1 MEIMT
6 NIENNKLLDEFHGKL
21 LDGKIQLSSVRGYP
35 SQPEKKQQD
44 AIGSI
49 VKDENNFLNIVADG
63 LGGVEYGEKAS
74 LQIVKEILDW
84 YKYTPQTML
93 EDPDL
98 SIKLLKEEISFINK
112 DLFYKYR
119 GKAQTTFVLSLTNQ
133 YRTLIANVGDSTIY
147 TYNKEL
153 ELLTHIKNYIT
164 KKTYEQIRKN
174 IFSYLV
180 SGSVGDIILGK
191 IHINTIDNNGQRLIM
206 SSDGVTDLICEK
218 RFTDY
223 LINNVDAK
231 TIVTEAL
238 ETPDVLWKKEDNISA
253 ITYNLPNNQKT
264 KRR

>member
-1 MEIMT
+1 MEILT
-6 NIENNKLLDEFHGKL
+6 NIENNNLLDEFHGTL
-21 LDGKIQLSSVRGYP
+21 LDGKIQASSIRGYP
-35 SQPEKKQQD
+35 SKPEKKQQD

-63 LGGVEYGEKAS
+63 LGGTEYGEKAS
-74 LQIVKEILDW
+74 LQIVKEILNW

-93 EDPDL
+93 ENPNL
-98 SIKLLKEEISFINK
+98 AIKMLKEEIHLINK

-119 GKAQTTFVLSLTNQ
+119 GNAQTTFVLSLTNQ

-164 KKTYEQIRKN
+164 KKTYEKIRKN

-180 SGSVGDIILGK
+180 SSAIGDIVLWK
-191 IHINTIDNNGQRLIM
+191 IHTNTIENNGQRLIM

-223 LINNVDAK
+223 IINNVGAK
-231 TIVTEAL
+231 EIVKEAL
-238 ETPDVLWKKEDNISA
+238 ETPDVIWKKEDNISA
-253 ITYNLPNNQKT
+253 ITIDLPKIKT
-264 KRR
+264 L

>member
-21 LDGKIQLSSVRGYP
+21 LDGKIQLSSVRGCP
-35 SQPEKKQQD
+35 SQPKKKQQD

-74 LQIVKEILDW
+74 LQIVKEILTW

-98 SIKLLKEEISFINK
+98 SIKMLKDEIRFINK
-112 DLFYKYR
+112 NLYLKYI

-164 KKTYEQIRKN
+164 KKTYEQIRKSF
-174 IFSYLV
+174 FSYLV

-223 LINNVDAK
+223 LINNVEAQ
-231 TIVTEAL
+231 TIVKEAL
-238 ETPDVLWKKEDNISA
+238 ETPDALWKKEDNISA
-253 ITYNLPNNQKT
+253 ITYNLPNRK
-264 KRR
+264 